1 MYTKSKKDLDA
12 AVLRT
17 LQFREEMGLLDNPYV
32 DPQKAQEVYDDPKAD
47 KLSEEIAQK
56 AITLLKNDG
65 ILPLKNTYKK
75 IAVIGPFANKLSS
88 FFGGYAYPAMMGSF
102 LEMC

>member
-1 MYTKSKKDLDA
+1 
-12 AVLRT
+12 
-17 LQFREEMGLLDNPYV
+17 MGLLDNPYV

-65 ILPLKNTYKK
+65 ILPLK
-75 IAVIGPFANKLSS
+75 IRIRKLQLLDHLQIN
-88 FFGGYAYPAMMGSF
+88 FLPF
-102 LEMC
+102 LEVMHIQL